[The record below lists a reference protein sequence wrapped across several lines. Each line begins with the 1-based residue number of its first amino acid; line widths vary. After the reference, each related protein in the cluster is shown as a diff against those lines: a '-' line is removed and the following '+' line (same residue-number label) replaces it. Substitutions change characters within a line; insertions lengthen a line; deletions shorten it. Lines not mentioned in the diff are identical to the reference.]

1 MFTYDKRDPN
11 DFGRFVLVLG
21 QTAGR
26 RLTYDVLTGKRMQGD
41 GLS

>member
-1 MFTYDKRDPN
+1 MFTYNRRGLT

-26 RLTYDVLTGKRMQGD
+26 RLTFEALTGKP
-41 GLS
+41 